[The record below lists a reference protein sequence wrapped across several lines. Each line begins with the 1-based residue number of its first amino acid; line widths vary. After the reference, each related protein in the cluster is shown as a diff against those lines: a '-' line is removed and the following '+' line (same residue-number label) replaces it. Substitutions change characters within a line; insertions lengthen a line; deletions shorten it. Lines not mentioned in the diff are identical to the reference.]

1 MARPVIPAHLRLTMF
16 DWAREVLQAR
26 PDPADVVTA
35 SEVTNEVTVSEVT
48 AGEATASE
56 ITALC
61 CPCPCTTDFGGG
73 PSITTHLASAAG
85 VSAPSCPCTA
95 CIRTAY
101 FGYRGRGAIPVVP
114 IPVVPIPVVPIP
126 VVPIPVVPM
135 VNNHLATA
143 CTLTDNFGSTRARRR
158 GRARGLV
165 TVPVPVVTTNCTLMA
180 DFGSTRGRGR
190 GVPVL
195 PIPVVPGPM
204 DTSHLGTVVA
214 RARRRAR
221 ARGIVTVPVL
231 PVLGAGG
238 DTRVTPLVEGAAAPI
253 FDVDNTTSARE
264 ASSIPPAA
272 QARPPYSMEAYMNN
286 RAVSILLGRYWG

>member
-165 TVPVPVVTTNCTLMA
+165 TVPVPVVTTTSNLMA
-180 DFGSTRGRGR
+180 DFGYTMGKGQGQRG
-190 GVPVL
+190 L
-195 PIPVVPGPM
+195 C
-204 DTSHLGTVVA
+204 SHC
-214 RARRRAR
+214 
-221 ARGIVTVPVL
+221 P
-231 PVLGAGG
+231 
-238 DTRVTPLVEGAAAPI
+238 
-253 FDVDNTTSARE
+253 
-264 ASSIPPAA
+264 
-272 QARPPYSMEAYMNN
+272 
-286 RAVSILLGRYWG
+286 